1 MTAPK
6 RLPQRVT
13 RTPAHN
19 AAAHPSPFAVRRT
32 HGLAQG
38 PYSFKH
44 HRIHHTPMTY
54 ADSPHLPDPLRAPQF
69 YEGVA
74 LKRFIAWVI
83 DSALIFV
90 LSLLIVPFT
99 AFTALFFLPLLY
111 LVVGFGYRAI
121 TIGSA
126 SATFGM
132 RIMSIEL
139 RDSRGERFDFSQ
151 ALVHTLGFTLS
162 MAFFL
167 VQAVSI
173 ILMIGSARGQSLT
186 DMALGTVMI
195 NRR

>member
-1 MTAPK
+1 
-6 RLPQRVT
+6 
-13 RTPAHN
+13 
-19 AAAHPSPFAVRRT
+19 
-32 HGLAQG
+32 
-38 PYSFKH
+38 
-44 HRIHHTPMTY
+44 MTY